1 MVLPAELHVD
11 EVKDAEALQDMTAIS
26 QVLPTEISNP
36 VYLISILTPRP
47 ETLNLHV

>member
-26 QVLPTEISNP
+26 QGLPTEISNP
-36 VYLISILTPRP
+36 VSIS
-47 ETLNLHV
+47 NLHFSP